1 MYYNQVKASYSSAGG
16 DSEAPV
22 YRMSNDNLYIIGI
35 HHGSL
40 NSNAY
45 FSPFSGIVS
54 DLVVSDLGVYPLK
67 V

>member
-1 MYYNQVKASYSSAGG
+1 MYCNQVKASYSSAGG
-16 DSEAPV
+16 DSGAPV

-35 HHGSL
+35 LHGSL

-45 FSPFSGIVS
+45 FSPLSE
-54 DLVVSDLGVYPLK
+54 VVSDLGVHPLK